1 MIHTHTMSQ
10 LKTVQEPMKLL
21 APFGITAAASYPSY
35 VPTTTLPTTGG
46 TIQSSPLNYIKV
58 CPVFLTAVG
67 GTPRFKV
74 TGWNTVASVP
84 STYIPQL
91 LFEGTVSAQN
101 STSCV
106 FTPVQSKAVI
116 KGALALT
123 ATLVAGSTAVT
134 LTAGTTANLVVGMT
148 LTKDSGT
155 GVFGSTPTIATIVS
169 ATEFTVN
176 VAHATAGALAFSAL
190 DKIIILPSTTG
201 LVVGQTLVTGSGTGA
216 FGSGA
221 TVQSIDSSTQITASV
236 NNTTPSSTATPNLII
251 NFRGFTGFYTSAT
264 ITKTQGD
271 GKIYNATSINDSAFV
286 LVDTLGCEIVKIE
299 FIGTTTSGGCN
310 AFYGAM

>member
-1 MIHTHTMSQ
+1 MSQ

-21 APFGITAAASYPSY
+21 APLGITAAASYPSY

-116 KGALALT
+116 KGAVGLV
-123 ATLVAGSTAVT
+123 ATLVAGSTVT
-134 LTAGTTANLVVGMT
+134 LTTGTTDNLVVGMT
-148 LTKDSGT
+148 LTKTSGT
-155 GVFGSTPTIATIVS
+155 GVFGTSTTIATIVS
-169 ATEFTVN
+169 ATAFTVT
-176 VAHATAGALAFSAL
+176 VAHATVGAITFSAT
-190 DKIIILPSTTG
+190 DKIITLPSTVG

-221 TVQSIDSSTQITASV
+221 TVQSIDSATQITASV
-236 NNTTPSSTATPNLII
+236 INATPSSTTTPNLII

-271 GKIYNATSINDSAFV
+271 GKIYNATSMNDSAFV

-310 AFYGAM
+310 VFYGAM

>member
-1 MIHTHTMSQ
+1 MSQ

-21 APFGITAAASYPSY
+21 APFGITANASTYPVYS
-35 VPTTTLPTTGG
+35 PTTTLPTTGG
-46 TIQSSPLNYIKV
+46 TIQSSPLNYIKIS
-58 CPVFLTAVG
+58 PVFLTAVG
-67 GTPRFKV
+67 ATPRFKV

-84 STYIPQL
+84 PTYIPQL

-101 STSCV
+101 TTSCV

-116 KGALALT
+116 KGAQALT
-123 ATLVAGSTAVT
+123 ATLVAGSDVT
-134 LTAGTTANLVVGMT
+134 LTAGTTANLTVGMT
-148 LTKDSGT
+148 FSKNSGA
-155 GVFGSTPTIATIVS
+155 GLFGTSAAIATIVS
-169 ATEFTVN
+169 ATQFTVTVPHN
-176 VAHATAGALAFSAL
+176 TVGAVNFDAM
-190 DKIIILPSTTG
+190 DKIITLPSTAG
-201 LVVGQTLVTGSGTGA
+201 LVVGQTLVTGSGTGT

-221 TVQSIDSSTQITASV
+221 TIQSIDSSTQIT
-236 NNTTPSSTATPNLII
+236 TTVTNLVPSSLVTPNLVI

-271 GKIYNATSINDSAFV
+271 GKIYNATSMNDSAFV

-299 FIGTTTSGGCN
+299 FIGTTTAGGCN